1 MVDGV
6 LTKVSRDGTR
16 TDKDVPFPAG
26 VAVDSWNN
34 VYVAAFSVAPDTG
47 FADAPPG
54 VDTSG
59 QIWRL
64 RF

>member
-1 MVDGV
+1 M
-6 LTKVSRDGTR
+6 LTKVAWDGTR

-34 VYVAAFSVAPDTG
+34 VYVAAFSVSPDTG
-47 FADAPPG
+47 LPETPAG